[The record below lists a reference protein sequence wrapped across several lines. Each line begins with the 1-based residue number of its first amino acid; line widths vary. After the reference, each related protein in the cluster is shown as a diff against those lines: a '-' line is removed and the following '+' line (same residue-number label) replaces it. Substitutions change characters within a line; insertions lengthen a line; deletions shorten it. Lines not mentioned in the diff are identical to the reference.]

1 MQAAHVRMPGRESHH
16 EHAVLAR
23 LVQLAN
29 LLRLELRLL
38 RHFLEIQRELG
49 LVAHRQLDL
58 APGIVL
64 HLQLSLSKPLTI
76 SRAASS
82 GSAGNLVVGI
92 EVQRDAAQRRH
103 HVPDPRHLSLEDE
116 EREPLHDAVHLEVER
131 RRELDVRRRVAE
143 RHDGEG
149 SRFSHV
155 LSTESGR

>member
-1 MQAAHVRMPGRESHH
+1 MPGRESHH

-29 LLRLELRLL
+29 LLRRELRLL

-64 HLQLSLSKPLTI
+64 HLQALLEQAVDDLEGRLERLGREP
-76 SRAASS
+76 A
-82 GSAGNLVVGI
+82 VVGI
-92 EVQRDAAQRRH
+92 EVQRHAAQRRH
-103 HVPDPRHLSLEDE
+103 HVADPRHFLLEDE